1 MNESQTGMKRQ
12 KKRRKRRRSNSNM
25 IIKNSRRHVVLHD
38 KIKKQKEVHKTK
50 SIAENDRLSI

>member
-25 IIKNSRRHVVLHD
+25 IIKNSRRHVLHD